1 MVAILRASQDG
12 RELQPAARLPA
23 RYASTGRRYLVF
35 VRAGRESLHRR
46 LILED
51 PDRNWDCCVS
61 WYAPA
66 AQERLAEY
74 YCGNAR
80 AGFSNKLEGF
90 LEFWEHRPQ
99 PWVYRY
105 VILLDDDIYLAP
117 GELSNFFRLCDSYQ
131 LYLAQPALRW
141 FTHNTLN
148 SLARNPACILR
159 RVSFVEVMAPCFSAA
174 ALENLLHTFSWT
186 KSTWGIDW
194 AWACLLQGQ
203 ESLYVVDAVTMAHTR
218 TGDGRPTPF
227 YRRLRAAGVD
237 PGEELRR
244 IQQMFPSFTRART
257 LSDGHRFRSGIP
269 SWVAQGLMHLFE
281 RLKFIVRAR
290 KKLLRTWRS
299 CRVRLE
305 DFLDDRFGDE

>member
-1 MVAILRASQDG
+1 VVAMLQASRNGNELR
-12 RELQPAARLPA
+12 PVARLPVSH
-23 RYASTGRRYLVF
+23 ASTGRRYLVF
-35 VRAGRESLHRR
+35 VRAGHESLHRK
-46 LILED
+46 LILEN

-66 AQERLAEY
+66 EPERLAEY
-74 YCGNAR
+74 YCGNPR
-80 AGFSNKLEGF
+80 SGFGNKFEGF
-90 LEFWEHRPQ
+90 LEFWEQRPQ
-99 PWVYRY
+99 PWRYRY
-105 VILLDDDIYLAP
+105 VALLDDDIYLAP

-131 LYLAQPALRW
+131 LYLAQPALSW

-148 SLARNPACILR
+148 SLVRNPVCSLR

-174 ALENLLHTFSWT
+174 ALENLLHTFNWT

-203 ESLYVVDAVTMAHTR
+203 ESLYVVDAVSMEHTR
-218 TGDGRPTPF
+218 TGDGRPTLF

-237 PGEELRR
+237 PGEDLRR

-257 LSDGHRFRSGIP
+257 LSDGHLYRSGVP
-269 SWVAQGLMHLFE
+269 RWLARGLMFLFE
-281 RLKFIVRAR
+281 RLKFIVRVR
-290 KKLLRTWRS
+290 KRLLRTWRS

-305 DFLDDRFGDE
+305 DLFEDEFDDE